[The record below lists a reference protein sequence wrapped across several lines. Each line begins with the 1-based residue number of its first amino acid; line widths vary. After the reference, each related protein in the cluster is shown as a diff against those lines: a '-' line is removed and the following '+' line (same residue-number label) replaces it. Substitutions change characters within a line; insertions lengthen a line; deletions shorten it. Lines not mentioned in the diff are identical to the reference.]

1 MSNELALVIVL
12 AMLWLAYHWGG
23 WQSLSDFL
31 VGLGV
36 AYVLIL
42 IVRTL

>member
-23 WQSLSDFL
+23 WHSLRDCL

-36 AYVLIL
+36 AHVLIL